1 MFAKLLL
8 AVSVSLFATGAVLA
22 SPEKPALR
30 GPAMP
35 AKPMLKAD
43 ITATRDILTL
53 GDLVAGLPLS
63 VATQPAFRAPAL
75 GETGTIQSVRIV
87 EAVRAQGIEDVS
99 DGGTAQVVVTRAAR
113 RIGIVDIEA
122 AVRRSIEER
131 FGVDVRGFSL
141 SLENGAPML
150 SVEPELRGAVQAQD
164 LVYDPRTR
172 RVAAT
177 LMLPGSAALRLKPVR
192 VTGQL
197 VETADVIVPLRNI
210 NRGEIVQAGD
220 IIIERRPREGLPAD
234 IAGEATAVV
243 GKAAKRSLP
252 SGLALRTS
260 DLQRQEIV
268 ARNEI
273 VTVVYEAPG
282 LSLTMRARAQEAG
295 AQGDIISVQNMQ
307 SKKILQATVTGA
319 GRVAVNGVASARVAT
334 AN

>member
-1 MFAKLLL
+1 MIARLLL
-8 AVSVSLFATGAVLA
+8 AVSVSLAAAGAAMATTDRP
-22 SPEKPALR
+22 SLR
-30 GPAMP
+30 VTAQP
-35 AKPMLKAD
+35 AKPVLKTD
-43 ITATRDILTL
+43 VTATRDILTL
-53 GDLVAGLPLS
+53 GDLVNGLPAA
-63 VATQPAFRAPAL
+63 VAAQPAFRAPAL
-75 GETGTIQSVRIV
+75 GETGTIQTTRIV
-87 EAVRAQGIEDVS
+87 EAVRAQGVADVS
-99 DGGTAQVVVTRAAR
+99 DGGAAQVVVTRAAR

-122 AVRRSIEER
+122 AVRRGIEER

-150 SVEPELRGAVQAQD
+150 AIEPELRGAVQAQD
-164 LVYDPRTR
+164 LVYDPRSR

-197 VETADVIVPLRNI
+197 VETADVIVPVRNI

-220 IIIERRPREGLPAD
+220 IMIERRPREGLPAD
-234 IAGEATAVV
+234 MVSETTAVV
-243 GKAAKRSLP
+243 GKAARRPLST
-252 SGLALRTS
+252 GLGLRAS

-319 GRVAVNGVASARVAT
+319 GRVAVNGVASARIAVA
-334 AN
+334 N